1 MLKKSAENLL
11 PASIADGKFE
21 NMSGFSDDSQG
32 GYGSD
37 DSTARK
43 LSSIEK
49 RIATAN
55 LSKKE
60 RRLL

>member
-1 MLKKSAENLL
+1 MLKKSAENL
-11 PASIADGKFE
+11 IAANSKLD
-21 NMSGFSDDSQG
+21 NMSDFSDDSQG